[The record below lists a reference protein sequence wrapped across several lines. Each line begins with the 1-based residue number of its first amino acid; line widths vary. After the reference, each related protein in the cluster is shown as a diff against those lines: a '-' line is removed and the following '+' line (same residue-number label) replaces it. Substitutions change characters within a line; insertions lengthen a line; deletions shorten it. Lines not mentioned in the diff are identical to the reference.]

1 MSATTAKLEVA
12 ESIIKTLIQS
22 LGPSGFAVA
31 LSNANC
37 HGKAFEL
44 AGYGKALEVSNDVLL
59 QQWHKAVDE
68 MQIVARKLEKIQDEY
83 CLPQVN

>member
-12 ESIIKTLIQS
+12 ESILKTLIKS

-44 AGYGKALEVSNDVLL
+44 AGYGKALELSNDILL
-59 QQWHKAVDE
+59 NQWHKAVDE
-68 MQIVARKLEKIQDEY
+68 MHLVGKKLEKLQNVLDT
-83 CLPQVN
+83 